1 MFSIHDEEQLSIF
14 RLFLVRFI
22 PSLIVLI
29 VSVLFLFTVDQ
40 RAHESFLALV
50 GVEISQGIVSQLQ
63 HHLWI
68 SLFPFILM
76 FLIIMTFVCALLA
89 IARHEQISSD
99 KKQSEQ
105 LRKIQMLLDS
115 TREGIY
121 GTDQHGCCTLANKAC
136 SDMLGFDTP
145 EQLLGQQMHDIMHHT
160 RADGT
165 PYPEEECNAHKMSET
180 GTIGII
186 DDEVFWRRNG
196 TSFPVSYSVL
206 PIKDGAD
213 TVGMVCS
220 FVDISER
227 ILIEEQLRHF
237 QKMEAVGQLSGGV
250 AHDFNNILQI
260 VSNNTRYA
268 MKVVPEDTEAYAS
281 LNEIISVIERGATL
295 TRSMLAFSRKQFIRI
310 DTIEL
315 NKTINDSLLLGNKLM
330 SREYTIDFHPC
341 SEQLHVMAD
350 ETLIQQVLFNLLTN
364 ARDAMPDG
372 GTITITTKEVLTSEL
387 MSIFPKVTEAA
398 AHACIQVI
406 DTGCGISDEIKDK
419 IFDPFFTTKDVGHGT
434 GLGLSMVFGTIQQHG
449 GIITASSKNGIGTII
464 SIYLPLIVGT
474 A

>member
-1 MFSIHDEEQLSIF
+1 MFTIKDEEQLSIF

-22 PSLIVLI
+22 PSLAVLI
-29 VSVLFLFTVDQ
+29 ASVFFLFTVDQ
-40 RAHESFLALV
+40 RAHESFLTLV
-50 GVEISQGIVSQLQ
+50 GIEISQGVVSQLQ
-63 HHLWI
+63 YHLWV

-76 FLIIMTFVCALLA
+76 FLIVMTFVCALLS
-89 IARHEQISSD
+89 IARHEQINSD
-99 KKQSEQ
+99 KKQAEQ
-105 LRKIQMLLDS
+105 LRKIQLLLDS

-145 EQLLGQQMHDIMHHT
+145 EQLLGQQMHDLMHHT
-160 RADGT
+160 RADGS
-165 PYPEEECNAHKMSET
+165 PYPENECSAHRMSET
-180 GTIGII
+180 GTVGII
-186 DDEVFWRRNG
+186 ENEVFWRRDG

-206 PIKDGAD
+206 PIKDGIH

-220 FVDISER
+220 FVDISDK
-227 ILIEEQLRHF
+227 IFIEDQLRHS

-268 MKVVPEDTEAYAS
+268 MRVVPPGTEAYAS
-281 LNEIISVIERGATL
+281 LEEIISVVERGATL

-310 DTIEL
+310 DMIEL
-315 NKTINDSLLLGNKLM
+315 NKTISDSLLLGNKLM
-330 SREYTIDFHPC
+330 SREYTIDFRPSSAC
-341 SEQLHVMAD
+341 LRVMAD

-364 ARDAMPDG
+364 ARDAMPTG
-372 GTITITTKEVLTSEL
+372 GTITITTEQILTDDL
-387 MSIFPKVTEAA
+387 PMVFPKGAEAR
-398 AHACIQVI
+398 AHACIRVM
-406 DTGCGISDEIKDK
+406 DTGCGIPDDIKDK
-419 IFDPFFTTKDVGHGT
+419 IFDPFFTTKNVGHGT

-449 GIITASSKNGIGTII
+449 GIITAASKNGIGTVIA
-464 SIYLPLIVGT
+464 IYLPLLEET

>member
-1 MFSIHDEEQLSIF
+1 MFSNRDEEQSSIF

-22 PSLIVLI
+22 PSLIILVA
-29 VSVLFLFTVDQ
+29 SVLFLFTVDQ
-40 RAHESFLALV
+40 RAHESFLTLL
-50 GVEISQGIVSQLQ
+50 GIEISQGVVSQLQ

-99 KKQSEQ
+99 KKQTEQ

-145 EQLLGQQMHDIMHHT
+145 EQLLGQQMHNIMHHT

-165 PYPEEECNAHKMSET
+165 PYPEEECNAHRMSET

-186 DDEVFWRRNG
+186 DDEIFWRRNG
-196 TSFPVSYSVL
+196 TSFTVSYSVL
-206 PIKDGAD
+206 PIKDGSD

-227 ILIEEQLRHF
+227 ILIEEQLRHS

-268 MKVVPEDTEAYAS
+268 MKVVPQDTEAYAS

-310 DTIEL
+310 DSIEL
-315 NKTINDSLLLGNKLM
+315 NKTIGDSLLLGNKLM
-330 SREYTIDFHPC
+330 SREYTIDFRPC

-387 MSIFPKVTEAA
+387 TTIFPKGAEATT
-398 AHACIQVI
+398 HACIQVI

-419 IFDPFFTTKDVGHGT
+419 IFNPFFTTKDVGHGT

-449 GIITASSKNGIGTII
+449 GIITATSKNGVGTII
-464 SIYLPLIVGT
+464 SIYLPLLVGT